1 MRGGRVLVA
10 LLALAA
16 LTVFATS
23 ASARPDGAKAAG
35 GGFFALS
42 GDDAALFAVPADVKS
57 VQKLE
62 LGGVSYERY
71 QQVFG
76 PAGAEVLGGQISV
89 YRDASG
95 RATAVTGAHYPGIA
109 PSNQVRLSRA
119 EALERAERQ
128 QPNGAERFVTLMI
141 DPSAGTYF
149 FAIETRALDLRK
161 IHWINAQDGAT
172 IRVVDALM
180 DDHATGVKGDS
191 KSVSGIT
198 TLHSA
203 SGHGATGAHYDLF
216 STDNRQWT
224 FDAKNRSSQLYY
236 VTDADNHWTTVTSNR
251 QSPGQPALTDAQ
263 YYANAS
269 DDYFQ
274 ARPGFN
280 WTSCYTRMQSVAHY
294 NKNYNNAFWN
304 GTYTVYGDG
313 DGIEFREFSGSFDVV
328 AHEHAHGITDC
339 TSDLVYQNE
348 SGALNESFSD
358 VLGNSAEFWAASAG
372 RDPAVTPDWLVGED
386 IDVRS
391 PADVF
396 KGFRNMGDPREDDD
410 PDHYSERYTGTDD
423 NGGVHSNSAIPN
435 HAYYLLVNGGK
446 NAGCDAVGSNGHSHT
461 ADCGVTVTA
470 IGLAQA
476 EQIFFRGFTGLPAN
490 ATMCQA
496 RKATEAQA
504 RTLYGTGSQQEI
516 STNAAWNAVGVPSNC

>member
-1 MRGGRVLVA
+1 MRGARVLVT

-16 LTVFATS
+16 VAVFAS
-23 ASARPDGAKAAG
+23 GAGARSDGKAANG
-35 GGFFALS
+35 GGFFALA
-42 GDDAALFAVPADVKS
+42 GNDAALYVAPADLKLVR
-57 VQKLE
+57 KLE
-62 LGGVSYERY
+62 LGGATYERY

-76 PAGAEVLGGQISV
+76 PAEAQVLGGQVSV
-89 YRDASG
+89 FREASG
-95 RATAVTGAHYPGIA
+95 QASSVTGAYYPGIA
-109 PSNQVRLSRA
+109 PSNEVRLSRA
-119 EALERAERQ
+119 QALERAERQ
-128 QPNGAERFVTLMI
+128 QPHGAERTVTLLI
-141 DPSAGTYF
+141 DPAAGRYF
-149 FAIETRALDLRK
+149 FEVETRDLDLRK
-161 IHWINAQDGAT
+161 IHWINADNGET
-172 IRVVDALM
+172 IRFFDALT
-180 DDHATGVKGDS
+180 DNHATGVKGDS

-198 TLHSA
+198 TFHSA

-224 FDAKNRSSQLYY
+224 FDARNRTSQLYY

-269 DDYFQ
+269 DDYFL

-280 WTSCYTRMQSVAHY
+280 WTSCYARMQSVAHY
-294 NKNYNNAFWN
+294 SRNYNNAFWN

-328 AHEHAHGITDC
+328 AHEHTHGITDC

-358 VLGNSAEFWAASAG
+358 VLGNSAEFWAASVG
-372 RDPAVTPDWLVGED
+372 RDPAVTADWLVGED
-386 IDVRS
+386 IDVRN
-391 PADVF
+391 PPDIVR
-396 KGFRNMGDPREDDD
+396 GFRNMGDPREDDD

-446 NAGCDAVGSNGHSHT
+446 NAGCDAVGSNGHTHT
-461 ADCGVTVTA
+461 TGCTITVIG
-470 IGLAQA
+470 IGLANA
-476 EQIFFRGFTGLPAN
+476 EQIFFRAFTGLPSN

-504 RTLYGTGSQQEI
+504 RTLYGTGSQQEV
-516 STNAAWNAVGVPSNC
+516 STNAAWNAVGVPTAC